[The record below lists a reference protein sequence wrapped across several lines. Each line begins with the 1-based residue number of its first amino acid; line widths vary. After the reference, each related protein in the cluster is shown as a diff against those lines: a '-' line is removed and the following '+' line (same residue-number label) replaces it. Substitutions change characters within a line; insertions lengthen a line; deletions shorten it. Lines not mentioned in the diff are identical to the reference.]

1 MFTENRMGRGL
12 PKESYRWVLV
22 LTETRHS
29 NLLEQG
35 FSKCGKVSLRSENIR
50 TAASPLPIII
60 AIIIIIV
67 VAIMQGYYYPVECP
81 YLLA

>member
-1 MFTENRMGRGL
+1 MTWKYLSGSHDKSCWNSL
-12 PKESYRWVLV
+12 D
-22 LTETRHS
+22 
-29 NLLEQG
+29 QG
-35 FSKCGKVSLRSENIR
+35 FSKCGKVSLPSENIR
-50 TAASPLPIII
+50 TAAPPLPIII